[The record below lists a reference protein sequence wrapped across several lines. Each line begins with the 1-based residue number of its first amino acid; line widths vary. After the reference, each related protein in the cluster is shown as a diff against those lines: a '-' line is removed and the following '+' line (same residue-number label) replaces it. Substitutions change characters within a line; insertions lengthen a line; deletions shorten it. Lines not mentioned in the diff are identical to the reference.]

1 LDILAAV
8 KKPLLITSLGIAC
21 FGVNA
26 QATTYYQ
33 SNGSS
38 ADNLQAYIGGGARFS
53 GSNGATVQSASPFV
67 VNGVSQGN
75 YLSATSYPTAN
86 FTTVANATSQGI
98 YVGLLLN
105 PASANF
111 WCGGFALS
119 SKTTDQFPTDNNYS
133 NWIVNVGWNNNPTK
147 ITFMDWNW
155 IKAEG
160 GYTVSVGQQV
170 AIMAHLYDTGNTGT
184 FNTATLYVDSD
195 LSNGISF
202 GSAIVTAFNI
212 STPAS
217 TVGAIRLAADPGQQ
231 GETRYYDNVI
241 ASTSEQEAVQFLA
254 TGQTSAVPEP
264 STYGLIGVGAL
275 GVAFAARRRKS
286 KTV

>member
-1 LDILAAV
+1 M
-8 KKPLLITSLGIAC
+8 KKPLLITSLGLAC
-21 FGVNA
+21 FSVNA
-26 QATTYYQ
+26 SATVFYQ
-33 SNGSS
+33 SNGTSV
-38 ADNLQAYIGGGARFS
+38 DNLQSYLGGGARFA
-53 GSNGATVQSASPFV
+53 GSNGATVQNTTPFV
-67 VNGVSQGN
+67 VNGVSQGS

-98 YVGLLLN
+98 WVGLLLN
-105 PASANF
+105 PASDNF

-184 FNTATLYVDSD
+184 FNTATLFVDSD
-195 LSNGISF
+195 LSNGINF
-202 GSAIVTAFNI
+202 VSAIVTAFNI

-217 TVGAIRLAADPGQQ
+217 TVGAIRLAADPGRQ

-275 GVAFAARRRKS
+275 GVAIAARRRKS
-286 KTV
+286 KVA

>member
-1 LDILAAV
+1 M
-8 KKPLLITSLGIAC
+8 SLGLLCI
-21 FGVNA
+21 GVNA
-26 QATTYYQ
+26 SATTYYQ
-33 SNGSS
+33 SSGTS
-38 ADNLQAYIGGGARFS
+38 ADNLQAYVGGGARFS
-53 GSNGATVQSASPFV
+53 GANGATVGSASPFV

-86 FTTVANATSQGI
+86 FTTVANASSQGI
-98 YVGLLLN
+98 WVGLLLN
-105 PASANF
+105 PVTPNF

-170 AIMAHLYDTGNTGT
+170 AMMAHLYDTGNTGK
-184 FNTATLYVDSD
+184 FNTASLYVDSD
-195 LSNGISF
+195 LTNGINFSSVLID
-202 GSAIVTAFNI
+202 GYNI

-217 TVGAIRLAADPGQQ
+217 TIGAIRLAADPGAQ
-231 GETRYYDNVI
+231 GETRYYDNII
-241 ASTSEQEAVQFLA
+241 ASTSQQDVVSFLGSGILA
-254 TGQTSAVPEP
+254 AIPEP
-264 STYGLIGVGAL
+264 STYGLIGIGAL
-275 GVAFAARRRKS
+275 GVAFAARRRKL
-286 KTV
+286 KAK